1 MDPRVSAFFLAL
13 CGGALYIALLSF
25 VLPAGDPNAFADF
38 LLDRNTQLFSYPFT
52 LQNLMWLV
60 FFVGCGELAV
70 RFVSGRRETVQL
82 HKHLLPEDE
91 RTVLRQQ
98 DLGELY
104 HRVRLSDPQG
114 AFWLQRLLARTMLQ
128 FQTSGSIAQ
137 VNGLFN
143 STLELYQ
150 HEMDL
155 RYNLLRYLV
164 WLIPTL
170 GFIGTVVGI
179 SLALNSIGGTF
190 AEWQPQVDLT
200 ELGPKL
206 MAALTHK
213 LGVAFYTTL
222 LALLQTAVLMFAM
235 HVIQGRE
242 EGALNAIGQY
252 CLDNLVNRLYEPH

>member
-1 MDPRVSAFFLAL
+1 MDARVSAFFLAL
-13 CGGALYIALLSF
+13 LAGVAYLTVMSF
-25 VLPAGDPNAFADF
+25 VYPAGDPSQLADF
-38 LLDRNTQLFSYPFT
+38 LFDRNTELFSYPFT

-60 FFVGCGELAV
+60 FFVGFGELSV

-82 HKHLLPEDE
+82 HRQLLPEDE

-104 HRVRLSDPQG
+104 HQVRLSDPDNQ
-114 AFWLQRLLARTMLQ
+114 FWLQRLLARTMLQ

-150 HEMDL
+150 HEIDL

-179 SLALNSIGGTF
+179 SLALNSIGSTF
-190 AEWQPQVDLT
+190 AEWRPQVDLT

-235 HVIQGRE
+235 HVVQGRE
-242 EGALNAIGQY
+242 ERALNAIGQY
-252 CLDNLVNRLYEPH
+252 CLDNLVNRLYEPR